1 MFENLTSDNWVAIS
15 SVIVTLLV
23 FIKAIA
29 EYQSAQKWKKAEFLA
44 QEIKAFRQDID
55 ARRAMLILD
64 WEKIKILTTDSE
76 TLQQREIDCTD
87 DLLFIALSPNGREF
101 TPDQQVVRTLFDQFL
116 DRLGLF
122 ERYKESELV
131 TIKELKPYL
140 QYWITAMCNANS
152 GPGRARVIRQLW
164 RFIDS
169 YDYASVRNLCEAF
182 GAAIPQYQLVK
193 DE

>member
-1 MFENLTSDNWVAIS
+1 
-15 SVIVTLLV
+15 
-23 FIKAIA
+23 
-29 EYQSAQKWKKAEFLA
+29 
-44 QEIKAFRQDID
+44 
-55 ARRAMLILD
+55 MLILD
-64 WEKIKILTTDSE
+64 WEKIKILTTGSE
-76 TLQQREIDCTD
+76 ALQQREIDCTD
-87 DLLFIALSPNGREF
+87 DLLFIALSPNGRVF

-131 TIKELKPYL
+131 TIQELKPYL
-140 QYWITAMCNANS
+140 QYWITAMCNANIGAS
-152 GPGRARVIRQLW
+152 RARVIRQLW

-169 YDYASVRNLCEAF
+169 YEYASVRNLCEAF